1 MSLVPRRSLRPSI
14 VLAFVSLALAI
25 ASVVE
30 ARVIVIRADGS
41 GDVATFQAG
50 IDALLAEPSESEPD
64 TLLVEPG
71 RYDEDVSMEPTR
83 RFEAAI
89 VCPAGPDS
97 SEVRS
102 LRGFST
108 PIDGVSRLTVRGLTV
123 RDRVG
128 LGIDMPKPFT
138 IPLLLIQNC
147 RFMGEVEIP
156 RAYGFGNGG
165 FIGCDFRGRLSL
177 GAAGYHLSHCRFTG
191 QTARLALYT
200 DFFLNVEECV
210 FSGADTAVVT
220 VSNQSDN
227 VYFEQCQFSD
237 VGTGIAVTLDPV
249 AFSRHN
255 YWGVYVKDCRFE
267 NITGAA
273 ILVTPVGPPP
283 DFVRSI
289 TTYVTG
295 SHFDH
300 CGSAIDGRESPPLNL
315 FMEADTVLASSGSG
329 VQASVAAATLQRVMI
344 RGSGEDGA
352 RLTLVDGIGIAIQE
366 CHLFG
371 NAGDGLRLID
381 GRGGSAD
388 AVQVHR
394 NSSLANRGAGI
405 RLGGGAALDPTAA
418 EMTHNLV
425 AGNTDGGLVVEKAYD
440 GRVEEND
447 AWLNER
453 VAFAGVRHGESNFEF
468 DPQLCDPSGEDLRLA
483 STSPCAPLG
492 PHGQIG
498 AFGIGCDRMGVA
510 VDALPKSQRP
520 INRKAAAP
528 VSVAILGRALFD
540 AGRVDAASVRANGV
554 SPAPRGNGTNSTHIE
569 DVNRDGH
576 ADLLMTFDGRT
587 LPVQDNQL
595 KLEGQTIDGAFFQG
609 GDQVTFKPG
618 ASDTSQPYA
627 PEPSTITLVVP
638 SPQRADEFQLQAAV
652 SEGPAARLEMFD
664 VTGRRILSRNVQ
676 PEGGAQGK
684 LVREDDLRSGVYL
697 VRMSQLGASVT
708 RRVVLTK

>member
-123 RDRVG
+123 RDRVA

-237 VGTGIAVTLDPV
+237 VGIGIAVTLDPV

-344 RGSGEDGA
+344 RGIDSGRRD
-352 RLTLVDGIGIAIQE
+352 RD
-366 CHLFG
+366 
-371 NAGDGLRLID
+371 
-381 GRGGSAD
+381 
-388 AVQVHR
+388 
-394 NSSLANRGAGI
+394 
-405 RLGGGAALDPTAA
+405 
-418 EMTHNLV
+418 
-425 AGNTDGGLVVEKAYD
+425 
-440 GRVEEND
+440 
-447 AWLNER
+447 
-453 VAFAGVRHGESNFEF
+453 RHS
-468 DPQLCDPSGEDLRLA
+468 
-483 STSPCAPLG
+483 
-492 PHGQIG
+492 
-498 AFGIGCDRMGVA
+498 
-510 VDALPKSQRP
+510 
-520 INRKAAAP
+520 
-528 VSVAILGRALFD
+528 
-540 AGRVDAASVRANGV
+540 GV
-554 SPAPRGNGTNSTHIE
+554 SPLRQCGGWTTVDRRTRRLGRCRPGSPQLEPGQPRCGDPSRWRSRFGSDRRRNDAQPRGRE
-569 DVNRDGH
+569 YR
-576 ADLLMTFDGRT
+576 R
-587 LPVQDNQL
+587 
-595 KLEGQTIDGAFFQG
+595 
-609 GDQVTFKPG
+609 
-618 ASDTSQPYA
+618 
-627 PEPSTITLVVP
+627 
-638 SPQRADEFQLQAAV
+638 R
-652 SEGPAARLEMFD
+652 
-664 VTGRRILSRNVQ
+664 TGRR
-676 PEGGAQGK
+676 EG
-684 LVREDDLRSGVYL
+684 LR
-697 VRMSQLGASVT
+697 RT
-708 RRVVLTK
+708 RRRERRLAQ